1 MRSAFRRRLQRY
13 ARYLGRAVDAL
24 IGFAAAAVLKL
35 LRRTN
40 PDRMA
45 NFTGKLMRMLGPWLP
60 EHRTGRANLVAAFP
74 EKSAAEIEAILAGV
88 WDNLGRVG
96 AEFAHLDRLW
106 DYDSERPN
114 AGRIEFTPRS
124 VELFLRLRDDGKPA
138 LVFAAHLANWELP
151 PLAASAYDMPAAVV
165 YRRPNLGAVAEAII
179 PLRSVSMG
187 ELIPSDRAAPI
198 RVARALEK
206 GAHVGMLVDQH
217 FGQGVDV
224 MFFGRRCASAPR
236 SAKRSRRR
244 ATPAAG
250 STSRPP
256 CRRSPRWSRAGCA
269 NIPSN
274 GCGCTADGGDSP
286 PHAEHWGFRLLRG
299 RRSVCRMLS
308 LSQSG
313 RGSPCGRP
321 ELL

>member
-106 DYDSERPN
+106 DYDSDRPN

-187 ELIPSDRAAPI
+187 ELIPSDRAAP
-198 RVARALEK
+198 
-206 GAHVGMLVDQH
+206 
-217 FGQGVDV
+217 
-224 MFFGRRCASAPR
+224 MFFGRRCKANPLIARLARHFDCPIHGVRAIRLPGGRFRAEISEAIEASRDAGDKIDVQATMQAITAVVEGWVREHPEQWLWLH
-236 SAKRSRRR
+236 RRWR
-244 ATPAAG
+244 
-250 STSRPP
+250 
-256 CRRSPRWSRAGCA
+256 
-269 NIPSN
+269 
-274 GCGCTADGGDSP
+274 
-286 PHAEHWGFRLLRG
+286 
-299 RRSVCRMLS
+299 
-308 LSQSG
+308 
-313 RGSPCGRP
+313 
-321 ELL
+321 

>member
-13 ARYLGRAVDAL
+13 ARYLGRAIDAL

-74 EKSAAEIEAILAGV
+74 EKSAAEIETILASV

-96 AEFAHLDRLW
+96 AEFAHLVRLW
-106 DYDSERPN
+106 DYDSDRPN

-206 GAHVGMLVDQH
+206 GVHVGMLVDQH

-224 MFFGRRCASAPR
+224 MFFGRRCKANPLIARLARHFDCPIHGVRAIRLPGGRFRAEISEAIEAPR
-236 SAKRSRRR
+236 DAGGRIDVEATMQAITAVVEGWVREHPEQWLWLHRRWR
-244 ATPAAG
+244 
-250 STSRPP
+250 
-256 CRRSPRWSRAGCA
+256 
-269 NIPSN
+269 
-274 GCGCTADGGDSP
+274 
-286 PHAEHWGFRLLRG
+286 
-299 RRSVCRMLS
+299 
-308 LSQSG
+308 
-313 RGSPCGRP
+313 
-321 ELL
+321 